1 MCCSLPAPPLSP
13 LRLSPLSASLPS
25 SPPSP
30 LSAPHFLQA
39 YESGV
44 VANTEEAMGEYV
56 KALVRLDAL
65 DGSRLAATLQRGA
78 ESSFAA
84 RGLASAGNYMPPP
97 AAASQAG
104 SNLPWYAQGPQFG
117 GGGGGGG
124 LSGVAAA
131 ALAAAGV
138 SNANSSGGGDLGS
151 QRNPLVITQAEPSLM
166 AQVRECWCRQVAHR
180 ENTWQCK
187 QTART
192 V

>member
-1 MCCSLPAPPLSP
+1 MFL
-13 LRLSPLSASLPS
+13 
-25 SPPSP
+25 
-30 LSAPHFLQA
+30 LQA

-84 RGLASAGNYMPPP
+84 RGLASANNYMPPP

-124 LSGVAAA
+124 GLSGAAAA

-166 AQVRECWCRQVAHR
+166 AQVCR
-180 ENTWQCK
+180 C
-187 QTART
+187 
-192 V
+192 